1 MHRLRYCCTPEIH
14 KVTKYRACHQL
25 GAKTNSSADPADPDY
40 PDYQVSSTAARNLPT
55 TRAGGQDDVSSQAN
69 SLKLAAIWH
78 WSLKPGRVEVG
89 ESVCICQTC
98 LSRKPL
104 STHLALHF

>member
-1 MHRLRYCCTPEIH
+1 MHRLRYCCTAENKTRKRPQRGDVDMHRLRYCCTPEIH

-25 GAKTNSSADPADPDY
+25 GAKTKSSADPADPDY

-69 SLKLAAIWH
+69 SLKLYIWIYTA
-78 WSLKPGRVEVG
+78 V
-89 ESVCICQTC
+89 
-98 LSRKPL
+98 
-104 STHLALHF
+104 F